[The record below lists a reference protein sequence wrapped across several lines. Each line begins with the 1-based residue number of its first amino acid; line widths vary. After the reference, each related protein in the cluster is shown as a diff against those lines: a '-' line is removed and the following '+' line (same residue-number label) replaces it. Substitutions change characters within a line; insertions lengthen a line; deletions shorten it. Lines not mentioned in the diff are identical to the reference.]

1 MTFTTPVSAVYG
13 PVSSWRF
20 GQSLGIDLIGAVST
34 CSFNCRYCQLGTIE
48 HITAERQHFVPTQKI
63 RTELEQTTWTD
74 VDVVTLSGSGEPTLA
89 LNLGEVIQMVQ
100 EITSLPVIVLTNGTL
115 LGDRA
120 VQQALLR
127 ADKVAIKLDAV
138 SSEYW
143 RALNR
148 PVSGL
153 SLEAVLAGLVAFRQ
167 RYPGHLAIQTMVME
181 PWSKSEER
189 RYVALLEAIQPDE
202 VQLNTPLRSR
212 PITHEIE
219 ARGNTPEPEWRHPQ
233 HVTLE
238 TLATMGVWLQAAIA
252 TPVRYPGCQA

>member
-1 MTFTTPVSAVYG
+1 MTPVSAVYG

-48 HITAERQHFVPTQKI
+48 QITAERRHFVPTLKI
-63 RTELEQTTWTD
+63 RAELEQTLWAD

-89 LNLGEVIQMVQ
+89 LNLGEVIQVIQ
-100 EITSLPVIVLTNGTL
+100 TVTSLPVVVLTNGTL

-120 VQQALLR
+120 VQQDLSTA
-127 ADKVAIKLDAV
+127 AKVAIKLDAV

-143 RALNR
+143 RTLNR
-148 PVSGL
+148 PVAGL
-153 SLEAVLAGLVAFRQ
+153 SLEALLEGIIAFRQ
-167 RYPGHLAIQTMVME
+167 RYAGHLAIQTMVME

-212 PITHEIE
+212 PIDHQIE
-219 ARGNTPEPEWRHPQ
+219 ARSNTPDPAWRHPQ

-238 TLATMGVWLQAAIA
+238 TLAVMGARLQAALTI
-252 TPVRYPGCQA
+252 PVRYPLSH